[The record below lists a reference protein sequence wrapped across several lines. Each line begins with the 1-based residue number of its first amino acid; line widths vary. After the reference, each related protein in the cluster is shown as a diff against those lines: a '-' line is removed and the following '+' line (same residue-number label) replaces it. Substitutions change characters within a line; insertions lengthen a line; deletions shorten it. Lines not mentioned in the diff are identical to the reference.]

1 MKKAFL
7 MGKQMFIPE
16 AHSWN
21 FLSIFE
27 AETNLFDGYKTVF
40 SVCYI
45 NVEM

>member
-1 MKKAFL
+1 
-7 MGKQMFIPE
+7 MFIPE